1 MFFYN
6 PNIHPRREYLIRKD
20 ENMRFCSEMNIPFV
34 DAEYDSD
41 RWFGLSEGMEGDPER
56 GSRCTMCFD
65 MRMERTG
72 RYAKDYGFQV
82 IATTNATSRWKDAEQ
97 VDRSGVLAAGKY
109 GLEYF
114 KADWQTDRMTLLK
127 YQISAGE
134 KFYKQE
140 YCGCT
145 YSLRDSNLW
154 RAANG
159 IDKIRIGG
167 DKAGMG
173 DRWFSDPEKDAGEES
188 EEVVREFFESA
199 NEVATGIE
207 GSKGGEVEGVGEGVD
222 RRKMEMERR
231 KLWDIYKER
240 KKKCDGGEE
249 GEEEEEGGTLKDI
262 NNW

>member
-1 MFFYN
+1 MSSLALSYDDDESQMPPHVLLAHKTYKMTPSSVSELQVIQKPTGTSVLLHSCCAPCSGAMIHEMSRLGLSITVFFYN

-159 IDKIRIGG
+159 
-167 DKAGMG
+167 
-173 DRWFSDPEKDAGEES
+173 DRKS
-188 EEVVREFFESA
+188 VV
-199 NEVATGIE
+199 
-207 GSKGGEVEGVGEGVD
+207 
-222 RRKMEMERR
+222 
-231 KLWDIYKER
+231 
-240 KKKCDGGEE
+240 
-249 GEEEEEGGTLKDI
+249 
-262 NNW
+262 